1 MVVGVDPRTLPIGP
15 KEAFVLSLID
25 GASDVDEI
33 ALATGIERESVQGT
47 LRRLRDLG
55 AVVYREGGRV
65 PRADPVPARDGTAP
79 GQGPRPLAR
88 PVTESAER
96 TASIPH
102 PSAPRHDPVELDEA
116 CDLDLDRKRAI
127 LDLYSRLDRLDH
139 YELLDIRPDAEKS
152 EIKAAY
158 YRVVGRF
165 HPDKYFGKN
174 LGGFRA
180 KLERVFARLTE
191 AHDVLTR
198 RSTRRAYDESLRAKR
213 RTHDPDRSLRGSA
226 AAGGAVERAHQPLPE
241 EVRRANATE
250 REGTGE
256 TVTAPEPAPEPPVG
270 AATRPRAASPQPPP
284 ACLDPAERRRA
295 LARKLGGSVPPPAS
309 PPTPMPEDPSERPRL
324 ERPEELLRLLASR
337 ATRARD
343 EQVRLYL
350 DAAEV
355 ALKEGNPLSATN
367 TLRVALALA
376 PDREDVIRRLAEA
389 EHAAH
394 LAAADSHLEQGAQEE
409 SEQRWEEAARS
420 YQLAARGKPTAR
432 VHDRTATC
440 LLNAQGDL
448 KVALEHA
455 RAAVN
460 LAPTLAGYRVTLA
473 QVYLAANMRQ
483 SAVAE
488 LERAQALA
496 PQDDTIRS
504 QLRRV
509 RRNQV

>member
-1 MVVGVDPRTLPIGP
+1 MDPRTLPIGP

-25 GASDVDEI
+25 GSSDVDEI
-33 ALATGIERESVQGT
+33 ALATGIERETVQGA
-47 LRRLRDLG
+47 LRRLHDLG
-55 AVVYREGGRV
+55 AVVYREGGRT
-65 PRADPVPARDGTAP
+65 PRADPAPPGGGTAP
-79 GQGPRPLAR
+79 GQGPRRLAR
-88 PVTESAER
+88 PVTESVEP
-96 TASIPH
+96 TASIDH
-102 PSAPRHDPVELDEA
+102 PSAPRLDPVEFDEA

-139 YELLDIRPDAEKS
+139 YELLDVRPDAEKD

-165 HPDKYFGKN
+165 HPDRYFGKN

-180 KLERVFARLTE
+180 KLERVLVRLTE

-213 RTHDPDRSLRGSA
+213 RTRDPDPSLRG
-226 AAGGAVERAHQPLPE
+226 GATVDVEVERARQPLRD
-241 EVRRANATE
+241 EVRQAGAAE
-250 REGTGE
+250 REGPGE
-256 TVTAPEPAPEPPVG
+256 TVTTTVPAPRPSAG
-270 AATRPRAASPQPPP
+270 ATASPNNAGPQAP
-284 ACLDPAERRRA
+284 APSLDPAERRRA
-295 LARKLGGSVPPPAS
+295 LARKLGGSIPPPAS
-309 PPTPMPEDPSERPRL
+309 RPAPAPADPSEQPRP
-324 ERPEELLRLLASR
+324 ERPEELLRLFASR
-337 ATRARD
+337 VTRARD
-343 EQVRLYL
+343 EQVQLYL
-350 DAAEV
+350 DSAEV

-367 TLRVALALA
+367 TLRVALALV
-376 PDREDVIRRLAEA
+376 PDREDVTQRLAEA

-394 LAAADSHLEQGAQEE
+394 VAAADSHLEQAAQEE
-409 SEQRWEEAARS
+409 SERRWAEAARS

-432 VHDRTATC
+432 VHDRAAAC
-440 LLNAQGDL
+440 LLRAQGDL

-460 LAPTLAGYRVTLA
+460 LAPTLPGYRVTLA

-496 PQDDTIRS
+496 PQDDTIRGR
-504 QLRRV
+504 LRRV